1 MIIPAL
7 RVIFGLLLTLFIPGY
22 ALTLALFPKNT
33 SKTERIALGSVLS
46 IALTLLTALTLDL
59 GLGVDYTAE
68 NMIISLTALT
78 IIFTLIWLIQTSW
91 FRDETRKAYDKITRK
106 WKKSP

>member
-7 RVIFGLLLTLFIPGY
+7 RIIFGLLLTLFIPGF

-33 SKTERIALGSVLS
+33 SKIERIALGSVLS

-59 GLGVDYTAE
+59 GLGVDFTAE
-68 NMIISLTALT
+68 NMSISLLALT
-78 IIFTLIWLIQTSW
+78 IFFTTVWLMQTRW
-91 FRDETRKAYDKITRK
+91 LKDKTRETYNKAIRK
-106 WKKSP
+106 WKKSH